1 MNEPRA
7 TAADRAMKWNLFY
20 CKRSVVATTAGLSD
34 GKMNGRRLPVR
45 ATTGLAFSRQ
55 HPLHFAVAYRWRTGF
70 ASVVLVGLAVGV
82 TGCAHGPRAP
92 ECLDGE
98 AAARALAEAERQ
110 VDASAAE
117 SVRNAVSEEIEESCF
132 KRKYLRSGQR
142 IVLYKR
148 PIDSAD
154 AVRTVLAPDRPK
166 GVAPDACLADVER
179 SFEKLRISHVT
190 LLLARVR
197 SREEWRWLDPDIGP
211 SKWLDCT
218 PHRTSQ
224 YYEQLE
230 TLAHELNRDAR
241 EGNCLFV
248 AAERT
253 RRCFSLPEHLPPARS
268 ARLAL
273 SFDDRLRQ
281 EAVDRFLDLYLGPE
295 STATFL
301 TLLDELNAHT
311 LATEVR
317 IAVFERIGKS
327 AIYGDRGSRNL
338 SYLSLFLAQTA
349 HYLAK
354 LKETDPALFA
364 DVFGKSKETHANV
377 WALFERGEQTF
388 DAWRKLAHGTRDSA
402 TRVESELWSLYRKIK
417 AKL

>member
-218 PHRTSQ
+218 PQRTGQ
-224 YYEQLE
+224 HYKRLE
-230 TLAHELNRDAR
+230 TLAHERNRDAR
-241 EGNCLFV
+241 KGDCLFV

-253 RRCFSLPEHLPPARS
+253 RRCFVLPERLPPVRT

-273 SFDDRLRQ
+273 RFDDRSRQ
-281 EAVDRFLDLYLGPE
+281 EAVDWLLDRYLAVLGPGIPGDVSHAARRAE
-295 STATFL
+295 RAHPSNGSTHRRFR
-301 TLLDELNAHT
+301 AH
-311 LATEVR
+311 
-317 IAVFERIGKS
+317 
-327 AIYGDRGSRNL
+327 
-338 SYLSLFLAQTA
+338 
-349 HYLAK
+349 
-354 LKETDPALFA
+354 
-364 DVFGKSKETHANV
+364 
-377 WALFERGEQTF
+377 
-388 DAWRKLAHGTRDSA
+388 
-402 TRVESELWSLYRKIK
+402 RKIGD
-417 AKL
+417 LRRPR